1 MIDANY
7 GGNMTQL
14 ILYYATNR
22 NHRGPQWAPTSY
34 GKKFSND
41 GMENLRF
48 GVVKV
53 KASETE
59 IQKYLKKKMGNCG
72 VGDGEKLSEYLT
84 ECASSADIEAF
95 EEKIDKKRSEITQKP
110 KLGSSRTFTEL
121 QEIMKSSCDV
131 LIYIHGFNVSWYE
144 AVGSALSLQTMLQNT
159 GETKKKNIVVVLFT
173 WPSDGSALPFV
184 SYRSD
189 RSEAQG
195 SGAAVGRA
203 LLKTRDYLIKLRGK
217 ANDEKNELCKQEIHL
232 ACHSM
237 GNFLLQEILSR
248 ISDFTPGNALPR
260 IFEHVFLC
268 APDVDDN
275 ALEAGQPLEKIN
287 QITRNVTIYHNRG
300 DVAMVISDYTKGN
313 PERLGGA
320 GAAHP
325 GLLHNKVHQVDC
337 TPVVH
342 GLVEHSYYLVGNVL
356 KDIRLNID
364 GVAMESAKRARKN
377 DGKQKNVWKM
387 KKK

>member
-1 MIDANY
+1 M
-7 GGNMTQL
+7 L
-14 ILYYATNR
+14 
-22 NHRGPQWAPTSY
+22 
-34 GKKFSND
+34 KK
-41 GMENLRF
+41 
-48 GVVKV
+48 
-53 KASETE
+53 

-275 ALEAGQPLEKIN
+275 IPGKPDRHAHDA
-287 QITRNVTIYHNRG
+287 R
-300 DVAMVISDYTKGN
+300 TK
-313 PERLGGA
+313 RRKFTYRYYLQTGGTPA
-320 GAAHP
+320 GALRYVRC
-325 GLLHNKVHQVDC
+325 LLHV
-337 TPVVH
+337 
-342 GLVEHSYYLVGNVL
+342 
-356 KDIRLNID
+356 D
-364 GVAMESAKRARKN
+364 GVFTGRPWLWLVCAFRSCRTGTGHSEHMGPATGPAGVIGSHVAERRP
-377 DGKQKNVWKM
+377 
-387 KKK
+387 